1 MAELTTLARPYA
13 KAAFEYAQ
21 AHQQL
26 ADWSAALGV
35 LAAVSQDDTV
45 RQLLKEP
52 QLTSSAKAQSLID
65 VCGDKLVLRD
75 DDKPETVQKRLSVYH
90 DQTQPLIEYYEK
102 AGVLKQVDGTQD
114 MEAVF
119 QDIVKILGA

>member
-65 VCGDKLVLRD
+65 VCGDKLNAPARTSSGLWLRTSGSNCCR
-75 DDKPETVQKRLSVYH
+75 PSLRCTSS
-90 DQTQPLIEYYEK
+90 
-102 AGVLKQVDGTQD
+102 
-114 MEAVF
+114 
-119 QDIVKILGA
+119 